1 MKTPI
6 SQEIEETIETEF
18 LNFLKTDRQTDT
30 HTHTHTHTVLAV
42 KDCRETYK
50 ERKSGY

>member
-6 SQEIEETIETEF
+6 SQEIEETIETQF
-18 LNFLKTDRQTDT
+18 LNFLKQT
-30 HTHTHTHTVLAV
+30 HTHTLRVLAA

>member
-6 SQEIEETIETEF
+6 SQEIEETIETQF
-18 LNFLKTDRQTDT
+18 LELPENRQTDT
-30 HTHTHTHTVLAV
+30 HTHTHRVLAV